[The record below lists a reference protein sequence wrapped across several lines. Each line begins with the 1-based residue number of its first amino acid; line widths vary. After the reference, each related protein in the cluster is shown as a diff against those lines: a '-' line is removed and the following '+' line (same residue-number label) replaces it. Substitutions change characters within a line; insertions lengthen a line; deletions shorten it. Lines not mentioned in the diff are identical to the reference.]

1 VREDA
6 SHPSVISQGSL
17 ECREEFRVE
26 FGYHPRQIY
35 RPEGLILGKGRRIN
49 PDPQADTVEK
59 FRVRLGFD

>member
-1 VREDA
+1 MREDA

-17 ECREEFRVE
+17 ECREEFRVRVSSPADTQAGGAE
-26 FGYHPRQIY
+26 
-35 RPEGLILGKGRRIN
+35 GRRIS